1 MVSSPL
7 AIWLWNSV
15 FIIDWK
21 VMGELVSPKNI
32 TVGSYSPLLVVK
44 AAFHSWPFFTC
55 TTLYPHQISNFVKRV
70 HSCRSMAWS
79 QGCSGG
85 NLFDSSS
92 LNTLRYHWYWGGTHS
107 LVSHST
113 FPFLIFISGSF
124 IVLAENCAIA
134 TSAALRTMGNWEWSI
149 HPHAQSILGCA
160 VVNQGYPRIILWLP
174 RSVRKYCK
182 VTFLVPVLML

>member
-1 MVSSPL
+1 VRCSLRNFLSSSCL
-7 AIWLWNSV
+7 SWDRWMFQLMS
-15 FIIDWK
+15 ID
-21 VMGELVSPKNI
+21 GAPS
-32 TVGSYSPLLVVK
+32 
-44 AAFHSWPFFTC
+44 F
-55 TTLYPHQISNFVKRV
+55 
-70 HSCRSMAWS
+70 RSMAWS

-182 VTFLVPVLML
+182 VTFLVPVLMLMST